1 MAEPFIEV
9 RKTSRP
15 GSGGQ
20 ICYEVFDG
28 DTGGSLGYFD
38 EESQAQKRA
47 ASMNGMIERETGN
60 RLQRPTDEAE
70 VE

>member
-9 RKTSRP
+9 RKTLKP
-15 GSGGQ
+15 GSHNQ
-20 ICYEVFDG
+20 VCYEVFDG

-38 EESQAQKRA
+38 EESQAQHRA
-47 ASMNGMIERETGN
+47 ARMNGMIERETGKQ
-60 RLQRPTDEAE
+60 LSRPSLDAE

>member
-9 RKTSRP
+9 RKIRKP
-15 GSGGQ
+15 GNETQ
-20 ICYEVFDG
+20 TCFEVFDG

-38 EESQAQKRA
+38 EENDARLRA
-47 ASMNGMIERETGN
+47 DSMNGMIERETGK
-60 RLQRPTDEAE
+60 RLERPTRNDD